1 MPAIGP
7 FFKRGLMLLDF
18 DEHMYH
24 RRIMQ
29 EAFVRTRLAGYTE
42 HVDKVVSKV
51 VANDWVAND
60 PASCCIRR

>member
-42 HVDKVVSKV
+42 HVDNVVSKV
-51 VANDWVAND
+51 IARTGCRTTHV
-60 PASCCIRR
+60 SCCIRR